1 MSLVLNLRSWW
12 APVSH
17 LRLKCS
23 KISNTNCL
31 PNKPKQTVQ
40 TMIRLLLQKLF
51 SLFIWIHGV
60 DGNQCGSQPES
71 TLFIIWH
78 YSCSKDNIM
87 SQIMLWPHIA
97 MTTSVTTMKIF
108 IEIIFEGDKI
118 VFKRSYDTLT
128 ESYTL
133 DHFKWNSLNWLKACL
148 MNFIWNDPL
157 WIFFFKK
164 LCSQMHLLCP
174 I

>member
-1 MSLVLNLRSWW
+1 
-12 APVSH
+12 
-17 LRLKCS
+17 
-23 KISNTNCL
+23 
-31 PNKPKQTVQ
+31 
-40 TMIRLLLQKLF
+40 
-51 SLFIWIHGV
+51 
-60 DGNQCGSQPES
+60 
-71 TLFIIWH
+71 
-78 YSCSKDNIM
+78 M

-133 DHFKWNSLNWLKACL
+133 DHFIWNSLNWLKACL

-157 WIFFFKK
+157 WIFFLKKVMFPNAYIMFNIVHKMNLIQVTYENWCHRPPPPKKKKHFKNISCLNDRYALIQNWTRQLIFK
-164 LCSQMHLLCP
+164 ALSVR
-174 I
+174 